1 MRQTIKPTTNEKY
14 NQSKTYKQRKDLTK
28 YEENKTI
35 CFPNYYADTY
45 TEKQPVKK
53 RITITSNNK
62 CLYCF
67 FISITS
73 LKKFTFSEFYSI
85 LIKMKNQYLIITP

>member
-1 MRQTIKPTTNEKY
+1 MEVVITIV
-14 NQSKTYKQRKDLTK
+14 
-28 YEENKTI
+28 
-35 CFPNYYADTY
+35 F

-73 LKKFTFSEFYSI
+73 LKKFYFF
-85 LIKMKNQYLIITP
+85 